1 MRLLQLFIVSG
12 VICLLLAA
20 SGVKFDYQSAEA
32 YYPTATTEAFTP
44 TGMATLMVSQ
54 VSSSVALAS
63 TGASS
68 PQATIAII
76 QNLGAKTAYVA
87 LGAASNVTATVSG
100 SFPILASQK
109 AALTVRDSK
118 YLAAI
123 AASGESTVLSVATGY

>member
-1 MRLLQLFIVSG
+1 MKLLQLSVLSM

-20 SGVKFDYQSAEA
+20 SGIKLGYQSAEA
-32 YYPTATTEAFTP
+32 YYPTVQTEAFTP
-44 TGMATLMVSQ
+44 TGMATLTVSQ
-54 VSSSVALAS
+54 VSSSVPLAS

-68 PQATIAII
+68 PAATIAVI

-100 SFPILASQK
+100 GFPIMASQK
-109 AALTVRDSK
+109 ASLTVRDSK

-123 AASGESTVLSVATGY
+123 AATGESTVLSVATGY